1 MKKGDTLLQIE
12 NLSVSMKAGKTLV
25 PAVRGVTLSLKRNG
39 CTGVI
44 GESGC
49 GKSLTCQAVLGL
61 LEPKKWSVT
70 GVVSLEGE
78 EIPIKDDRSM
88 EHFRGK
94 KLALVAQNPMAAF
107 DPRMTMGAHFLEG
120 HPRREWDSI
129 RKNACKRLARMGIRE
144 PESLWN
150 RYSFELS
157 GGQLQ
162 RVLLALV
169 LGLSPRVL
177 LADEP
182 TTALD
187 RTTEKE
193 LLRIFADCQN
203 REGISIL
210 LVSHDLDVISRM
222 ADTVYVMYAGQIL
235 EWGEKEAVLG
245 NPLHPYTGGLL
256 RSRPGFSKER
266 LKAISGYPPRLGEIP
281 GPGCPFAPRCPLAKE
296 VCKKEQDLREITP
309 GHFSRC
315 SCFCGQWE
323 EKYGRNPFGSE

>member
-1 MKKGDTLLQIE
+1 MKKEDVILQIK
-12 NLSVSMKAGKTLV
+12 NLSVSMRAGKTRI
-25 PAVRGVTLSLKRNG
+25 PAVKDVTLSLKRKG
-39 CTGVI
+39 CTGII

-70 GVVSLEGE
+70 GAVFLEGE
-78 EIPIKDDRSM
+78 EVPIKDDRSM
-88 EHFRGK
+88 DHFRGK
-94 KLALVAQNPMAAF
+94 KLAFAAQNPMAAL

-120 HPRREWDSI
+120 HPGREWDDI
-129 RKNACKRLARMGIRE
+129 RKNSIRRLARMGIHE

-162 RVLLALV
+162 RVLIALV

-187 RTTEKE
+187 QATERE
-193 LLRIFADCQN
+193 LLRILEDCQN
-203 REGISIL
+203 EEGISIL
-210 LVSHDLDVISRM
+210 LVSHDLDVIARM

-245 NPLHPYTGGLL
+245 NPLHPYTGGFL

-266 LKAISGYPPRLGEIP
+266 LQAMDGYPPRLGDGM
-281 GPGCPFAPRCPLAKE
+281 GPGCAFAPRCLFAKE
-296 VCKKEQDLREITP
+296 VCKGEQVLREMTP

-315 SCFCGQWE
+315 SCFRGQRE
-323 EKYGRNPFGSE
+323 EKHG